1 MRLTH
6 SRFRWAYCQLESIN
20 KCNQIQSVRETLKC
34 LPTTLYATYDR
45 TLASIPDEAAG
56 IALAALTMLTYS
68 ARPLTLQELADAVA
82 IDCQRGAFDGD
93 EDYLTRCREVLEM
106 CGSLLTLPKQK
117 NTGMSR
123 RSSAEMKIIEAR
135 RAQLVGYQPEIGR
148 RHWSHGT
155 DHGIVE
161 FAHFT
166 VKEYMVLGRPGGSA
180 NLERFSFSATQA
192 HRSIAER
199 CVTYLLI
206 FSEGKRLV
214 DVHLASFP
222 FLVYAA
228 QNWAEHWRRQLGN
241 GENQGLVSDL
251 LRRLFDTEQEPNNFL
266 NLLAIGPP
274 DYCVIPGGIP
284 GGKSVVSAENGRE
297 NSLDALPQPLHYAAH
312 LGLPELCQWLILEK
326 GCDVNSTRGT
336 IGQPLHVAAGLGHAN
351 AVTVFLDHGADPNTA
366 AGPGGYPLQAAA
378 YGGHVETARILLERG
393 ADVNGKGGSYG
404 TALIAACRGG
414 HAEVTQLLLDNGADI
429 EAESVN
435 RGRALANAVANGNDA
450 TVQVL
455 LRKRPQLNYGCEFP
469 PLYWAAQK
477 GNLDLVKTLVA
488 AGADVNQLS
497 RLCETPL
504 MGACRGG
511 GEAKRK
517 GAEERMGSRY
527 LEVARYLIQS
537 GAHVGGDALQAA
549 VDATAAGNVEGNN
562 IDLVTLLLEAGADVN
577 YTGWAGGPNRSAMQ
591 AAVSRGNMAA
601 AHALLDR
608 GVEVNDDIFLIAIKE
623 KRKSIIQRL
632 LSTGVNVNAKNEH
645 GTALSH
651 AILADDQETT
661 DALLRDPTIDINAVA
676 SGNRGNITALSQ
688 AIAKK
693 SFVLVQ
699 RLLELG
705 ANVRAP
711 SGDGNTCLLH
721 AVRSGDRN
729 IIELLLASGADINAG
744 QPLVAACERG
754 AEELVR
760 YLLDQGADVNARA
773 SGLAPGKIA
782 SPTRSPFHSMRRAP
796 HILVA
801 SNSSFD
807 RKTLSNKLQLRQLLQ
822 DTPTS
827 SSSCSIVERTSKPP
841 RDAMVCLHNQR
852 RVQTLD
858 C

>member
-1 MRLTH
+1 
-6 SRFRWAYCQLESIN
+6 
-20 KCNQIQSVRETLKC
+20 VRETLKC

-45 TLASIPDEAAG
+45 ILASIPDEAAG

-82 IDCQRGAFDGD
+82 IDCQRGAFDAD

-117 NTGMSR
+117 STGMSR
-123 RSSAEMKIIEAR
+123 RSPAERKRMEAWLQ
-135 RAQLVGYQPEIGR
+135 AVGHRPEIGR
-148 RHWSHGT
+148 RHGSHGAGP
-155 DHGIVE
+155 GIVE

-166 VKEYMVLGRPGGSA
+166 VKEYMVLGRPGGNA

-192 HRSIAER
+192 HGLIAER
-199 CVTYLLI
+199 CLTYLLI

-214 DVHLASFP
+214 DIHLASFP
-222 FLVYAA
+222 FLAYAA

-266 NLLAIGPP
+266 NLLAICPP
-274 DYCVIPGGIP
+274 NDRVIP

-297 NSLDALPQPLHYAAH
+297 ASLDALPQPLHYAAH

-326 GCDVNSTRGT
+326 GCDVNSPRGT
-336 IGQPLHVAAGLGHAN
+336 FGQPLHVAAGLGHVN
-351 AVTVFLDHGADPNTA
+351 VVTVFLDHGADPNSA
-366 AGPGGYPLQAAA
+366 AGPCGYPLQAAA
-378 YGGHVETARILLERG
+378 LGGHVETARVLLERG
-393 ADVNGKGGSYG
+393 ADVNGKGGSCG
-404 TALIAACRGG
+404 TALIAACHVG
-414 HAEVTQLLLDNGADI
+414 HAKVTQLLLDNGADI
-429 EAESVN
+429 EAESAR
-435 RGRALANAVANGNDA
+435 RGRALANAVASGNDA
-450 TVQVL
+450 TVQLL
-455 LRKRPQLNYGCEFP
+455 LRKRPQLNYRCESS

-488 AGADVNQLS
+488 AGADVNHRSSLWQ
-497 RLCETPL
+497 TPL
-504 MGACRGG
+504 MGACRGR
-511 GEAKRK
+511 GEAKWK
-517 GAEERMGSRY
+517 GVEEAMESRH

-537 GAHVGGDALQAA
+537 GADVNQHDHHNGDALQTA

-577 YTGWAGGPNRSAMQ
+577 HTGGGHRSAMQ
-591 AAVSRGNMAA
+591 AAVSLGNMAA

-608 GVEVNDDIFLIAIKE
+608 GVEVNDEIFLIAVKE
-623 KRKSIIQRL
+623 RRKSIIQRL
-632 LSTGVNVNAKNEH
+632 LSTGVNANAKNEH
-645 GTALSH
+645 GTALSL

-676 SGNRGNITALSQ
+676 GNRGDITALSQ
-688 AIAKK
+688 AIAKN

-705 ANVRAP
+705 ANVQAP
-711 SGDGNTCLLH
+711 SSDANTCLLH

-744 QPLVAACERG
+744 QPLAVACERG

-773 SGLAPGKIA
+773 SGLGPGKIA
-782 SPTRSPFHSMRRAP
+782 SSTRSPIP
-796 HILVA
+796 
-801 SNSSFD
+801 
-807 RKTLSNKLQLRQLLQ
+807 
-822 DTPTS
+822 
-827 SSSCSIVERTSKPP
+827 
-841 RDAMVCLHNQR
+841 LHAW
-852 RVQTLD
+852 T
-858 C
+858 